1 MIYIYIYDVMYIY
14 TCIIHNSKQ
23 HHHKHHGHTSKIASA
38 HTRKERFG
46 DQALGAVARSLSR
59 AHVAGAIAGCK
70 RGFRSDQIQGILRW
84 SEMIREA
91 LDDSHMLSNWLVSQM
106 WRIRCEPSYFKPSIQ
121 QFSTDLLEVA
131 GRCGTR
137 PAARSSLDWHEE
149 RPLEH
154 DLRDLE
160 EDHLAIINI
169 PHWSWCFPFVC
180 KILEQAGG
188 FLFAMPYCP
197 RVTNLCYW
205 VYSTVLGQVEVPC
218 EKGSASQSTRHCG
231 WPQQQRWKMCN
242 GYVRSVNKPRNWK
255 NSLYWWNRRS

>member
-1 MIYIYIYDVMYIY
+1 MA
-14 TCIIHNSKQ
+14 NP
-23 HHHKHHGHTSKIASA
+23 
-38 HTRKERFG
+38 
-46 DQALGAVARSLSR
+46 
-59 AHVAGAIAGCK
+59 
-70 RGFRSDQIQGILRW
+70 DQIQGILRW

-106 WRIRCEPSYFKPSIQ
+106 WRIRSEPSYSKPSIQ

-137 PAARSSLDWHEE
+137 PAARSSLDWREE

-169 PHWSWCFPFVC
+169 PPLKLMCSPFVC
-180 KILEQAGG
+180 KFLENHKNRKLCRGMSLCHALLSEGNKPVILSLLDCTRSGRGTMWEG
-188 FLFAMPYCP
+188 
-197 RVTNLCYW
+197 
-205 VYSTVLGQVEVPC
+205 
-218 EKGSASQSTRHCG
+218 KGESIHTSLRLTTAT
-231 WPQQQRWKMCN
+231 PWKMCN

>member
-1 MIYIYIYDVMYIY
+1 MLYIYIY

-91 LDDSHMLSNWLVSQM
+91 LDDSHMLSNRLLSRM
-106 WRIRCEPSYFKPSIQ
+106 WRIRSEPSYSKPSIQ

-137 PAARSSLDWHEE
+137 PAARSSLDWREE

-169 PHWSWCFPFVC
+169 PHWSWCVP
-180 KILEQAGG
+180 L
-188 FLFAMPYCP
+188 LFAKIWKIMKN
-197 RVTNLCYW
+197 RKLCRGM
-205 VYSTVLGQVEVPC
+205 SLC
-218 EKGSASQSTRHCG
+218 HASQSTRHCG